1 MNIFEEHG
9 LMLLAAEQGRQ
20 QFNRDVAGLLRK
32 WFARGAVS
40 LRRARRRAF
49 GQPIRY

>member
-1 MNIFEEHG
+1 MNIFEQHG

-20 QFNRDVAGLLRK
+20 QFNRDMAHLLRRWVVRAGLM
-32 WFARGAVS
+32 V
-40 LRRARRRAF
+40 RRARRRVF

>member
-1 MNIFEEHG
+1 MNIFEQHG

-20 QFNRDVAGLLRK
+20 QFNRDMAAVLRR
-32 WFARGAVS
+32 WFARAARVV
-40 LRRARRRAF
+40 RRARRRVF

>member
-20 QFNRDVAGLLRK
+20 QFNRDVTK
-32 WFARGAVS
+32 AVS
-40 LRRARRRAF
+40 GWLARCALVVRRFRRRVS

>member
-1 MNIFEEHG
+1 MNIFEQHG

-20 QFNRDVAGLLRK
+20 QFNQDMAKVLRRWLARAALL
-32 WFARGAVS
+32 V
-40 LRRARRRAF
+40 RRARRRVS